1 MLYVNNSFSKA
12 VAVSLVKDICEISN
26 EGFVYPLW
34 KVPKI
39 NGFYYH
45 IILVSKFYCKSSSDQ
60 YDGV

>member
-1 MLYVNNSFSKA
+1 MSF
-12 VAVSLVKDICEISN
+12 VKDICEISN

-39 NGFYYH
+39 NGFFNH
-45 IILVSKFYCKSSSDQ
+45 VILFSKFYFKSSSDQ